1 MANVMVLLH
10 IFVDSAKLEKA
21 CESLRKLPQVVDV
34 YEVTGEYDVVVIIE
48 SNDIADFREFLKNNV
63 LKIDGIKSTVSSV
76 VLHIHKKDG
85 RLLD

>member
-1 MANVMVLLH
+1 LANVMVLLH

-21 CESLRKLPQVVDV
+21 CEALRKLPQVVDV

-48 SNDIADFREFLKNNV
+48 SDDIADFREFLKNNV

-76 VLHIHKKDG
+76 VLHVHKKDG